1 MARYPN
7 LRFIRLEDKHLQ
19 RAIQV
24 VNEQMRTRLYLS
36 SEQVHRRGQSLYN
49 VRFKYETWSTF
60 KMSIKFY
67 RNARSPFER
76 LHVINVAQMK
86 TKYGEATYVTLVIQG
101 EEEEEEE

>member
-49 VRFKYETWSTF
+49 VRFKYET
-60 KMSIKFY
+60 
-67 RNARSPFER
+67 
-76 LHVINVAQMK
+76 
-86 TKYGEATYVTLVIQG
+86 
-101 EEEEEEE
+101 